1 MPLPSVPILESDM
14 HLEPLSLGETKHLM
28 NKLDVGK
35 STSSE
40 DFPTWV
46 SLEGIEDVCL
56 PLNNIINSMLS
67 TSEFPSKWK
76 RAQIRPILK
85 VACPSK
91 YKDYRP
97 VSILFH
103 LGKLSE
109 EVIINKMRSKLED
122 VIEPAQFAYQPH
134 IGTVDALIKLLDDFT
149 SELDNPNV
157 KYIQS
162 AALDFSKAFDRL
174 QPAVLIQKLEGYNFN
189 PRIIS
194 LISSF
199 LDNRL
204 QCVKYGNEQSQ
215 YISTK
220 VCAPQGTKLGPIL
233 WLLYSNDLAAD
244 GCNHIKYAV

>member
-1 MPLPSVPILESDM
+1 
-14 HLEPLSLGETKHLM
+14 
-28 NKLDVGK
+28 
-35 STSSE
+35 
-40 DFPTWV
+40 
-46 SLEGIEDVCL
+46 
-56 PLNNIINSMLS
+56 
-67 TSEFPSKWK
+67 
-76 RAQIRPILK
+76 
-85 VACPSK
+85 
-91 YKDYRP
+91 
-97 VSILFH
+97 
-103 LGKLSE
+103 
-109 EVIINKMRSKLED
+109 MRSKLED

-220 VCAPQGTKLGPIL
+220 VGAPQGTKLGPIL

-244 GCNHIKYAV
+244 GTTFYTSVVNPNHTSAIASSVLSTQQWATDNNKQLNSEKTEVMNTNL